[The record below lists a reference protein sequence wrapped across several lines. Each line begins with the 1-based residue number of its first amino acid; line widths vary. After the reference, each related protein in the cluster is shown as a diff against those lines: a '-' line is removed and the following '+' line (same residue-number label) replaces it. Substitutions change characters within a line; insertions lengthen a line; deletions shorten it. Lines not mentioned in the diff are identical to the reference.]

1 MKTKRQELVKP
12 KQERRKRERER
23 KQDGRNPRARSLEEN
38 PIINYAIAFCHRG
51 KRILAHSQFDKP

>member
-23 KQDGRNPRARSLEEN
+23 EGKQDGRNPRARSLEEN

-51 KRILAHSQFDKP
+51 K

>member
-1 MKTKRQELVKP
+1 MKP